1 MAQYIAA
8 SVKCIAR
15 MLLPVP
21 TKAMEAGV
29 RPYAK
34 GDPVFMLMCIIKCG
48 LLRCAKILF
57 FIFQARMPLDVL
69 QGRKSKKGLT
79 AAETACKN
87 GQLSR

>member
-57 FIFQARMPLDVL
+57 LYFRLACLSTYCRGGRAR
-69 QGRKSKKGLT
+69 KG
-79 AAETACKN
+79 
-87 GQLSR
+87 